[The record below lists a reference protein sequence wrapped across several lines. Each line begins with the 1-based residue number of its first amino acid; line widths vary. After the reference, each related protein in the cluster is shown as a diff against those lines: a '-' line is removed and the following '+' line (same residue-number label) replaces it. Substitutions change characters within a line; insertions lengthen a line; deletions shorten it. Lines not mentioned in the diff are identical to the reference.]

1 MLGIQF
7 SITIDFSYDG
17 IKCCL
22 SDIFIYTISKSQDHG
37 DCYFLY
43 IYSVNDI
50 SCASGEMGNRSLFIS
65 EWP

>member
-1 MLGIQF
+1 MIIYKSILILGIKF
-7 SITIDFSYDG
+7 G
-17 IKCCL
+17 ICRL

-43 IYSVNDI
+43 ICSVNDV

>member
-1 MLGIQF
+1 MIIYKSILILGIEF
-7 SITIDFSYDG
+7 G
-17 IKCCL
+17 KCCL
-22 SDIFIYTISKSQDHG
+22 SDIFIYRISKSQDHG

-43 IYSVNDI
+43 ICSVNDV